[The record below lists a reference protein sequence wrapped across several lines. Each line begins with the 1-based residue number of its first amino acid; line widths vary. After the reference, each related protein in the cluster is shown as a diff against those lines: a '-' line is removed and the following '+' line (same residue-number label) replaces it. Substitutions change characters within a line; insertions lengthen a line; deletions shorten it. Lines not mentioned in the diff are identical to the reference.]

1 MSKERVLEIKEQLF
15 QLEGK
20 IRPLQWDFD
29 KKQINPFKSKVLKEL
44 ALKRETLQKE
54 LAEMQNE

>member
-29 KKQINPFKSKVLKEL
+29 RKQINPFKSKVLKEL
-44 ALKRETLQKE
+44 SVQKETLQKE
-54 LAEMQNE
+54 LAEIENA

>member
-29 KKQINPFKSKVLKEL
+29 RKQINPFKSKVFKEL
-44 ALKRETLQKE
+44 SVQKETLQKE
-54 LAEMQNE
+54 LAEIENA